1 MLSPYG
7 SMQEEPDDRRSRQ
20 ELAEPMT
27 SPGHPLDHQRFDSR
41 GGLATSG
48 AQADSLAAGRSG
60 LPPEPFT
67 LTKAE
72 LAEMLFEKVGLNKRE
87 AKDMVE
93 TFFDEIRGA
102 LERGESVKLS
112 GFGNFQLRDKPQR
125 PGRNPK
131 TGEEI
136 PISARRVV
144 TFHASQKL
152 KAQIEGLEE

>member
-1 MLSPYG
+1 MNDVTSTEMLSVLG
-7 SMQEEPDDRRSRQ
+7 ADLDRAVLAAQARSAAEQ
-20 ELAEPMT
+20 ELP
-27 SPGHPLDHQRFDSR
+27 
-41 GGLATSG
+41 
-48 AQADSLAAGRSG
+48 
-60 LPPEPFT
+60 T

-72 LAEMLFEKVGLNKRE
+72 LAELLFEKVGLNKRE

-93 TFFDEIRGA
+93 TFFDEIRNA
-102 LERGESVKLS
+102 LERGEEVKLS

-136 PISARRVV
+136 PITARRVV

-152 KAQIEGLEE
+152 KEMVDETHVKPAARGVAVAV

>member
-1 MLSPYG
+1 MSDDI
-7 SMQEEPDDRRSRQ
+7 STEPQ
-20 ELAEPMT
+20 TELDAN
-27 SPGHPLDHQRFDSR
+27 L
-41 GGLATSG
+41 
-48 AQADSLAAGRSG
+48 SLAMQQARTRMMAEKQLS
-60 LPPEPFT
+60 T

-72 LAEMLFEKVGLNKRE
+72 LAELLFEQVGLNKRE

-93 TFFDEIRGA
+93 TFFDEIRNA

-144 TFHASQKL
+144 TFHASQKMKSMVDQMSGQFIL
-152 KAQIEGLEE
+152 NDTKS

>member
-1 MLSPYG
+1 MNHPSSSELG
-7 SMQEEPDDRRSRQ
+7 PD
-20 ELAEPMT
+20 LALEARER
-27 SPGHPLDHQRFDSR
+27 D
-41 GGLATSG
+41 
-48 AQADSLAAGRSG
+48 LAASIGAGARVDDA
-60 LPPEPFT
+60 FT

-72 LAEMLFEKVGLNKRE
+72 LAEMLFERVGLNKRE

-93 TFFDEIRGA
+93 RFFEEVRMA
-102 LERGESVKLS
+102 LEAGESVKLS

-152 KAQIEGLEE
+152 KALIERLPQA

>member
-1 MLSPYG
+1 M
-7 SMQEEPDDRRSRQ
+7 
-20 ELAEPMT
+20 
-27 SPGHPLDHQRFDSR
+27 
-41 GGLATSG
+41 
-48 AQADSLAAGRSG
+48 
-60 LPPEPFT
+60 T

-72 LAEMLFEKVGLNKRE
+72 LADLLFEKVGLNKRE

-93 TFFDEIRGA
+93 AFFEEIRNA
-102 LERGESVKLS
+102 LEGGDGVKLS

-152 KAQIEGLEE
+152 KVEVEHAYDGSES

>member
-1 MLSPYG
+1 M
-7 SMQEEPDDRRSRQ
+7 
-20 ELAEPMT
+20 
-27 SPGHPLDHQRFDSR
+27 
-41 GGLATSG
+41 
-48 AQADSLAAGRSG
+48 
-60 LPPEPFT
+60 T

-72 LAEMLFEKVGLNKRE
+72 LADLLYEQVGLNKRE

-93 TFFDEIRGA
+93 AFFEEVRQA
-102 LERGESVKLS
+102 LEAGDSVKLS
-112 GFGNFQLRDKPQR
+112 GFGNFELRKKSER

-152 KAQIEGLEE
+152 KSKVEEHFSQNS